1 MQRYGFILHN
11 SISSK
16 IPSNSPAAIRL
27 KKRKTAS
34 NKLSEEFNQ
43 TVIDAMPA
51 PILVY
56 DCNGRFITV
65 NKAFCETFE
74 ICRNKN
80 ILENYNIKKF
90 KNFMFENEEIAG
102 ENLSVNEEQMEFLH
116 HYIDENGNSKW
127 FEVIKKNIKIK
138 TPGYA
143 TFCLFNDITSR
154 KLAEDKLMDALKKE
168 IEINRMKNQFISTI
182 SHEFKTPLS
191 IIFSSGELIDYYF
204 DRLTKTQLKD
214 YVKKIKSAVKRMN
227 EMIENLILISKAE
240 SNKLTLIKSEI
251 EIKTFCESLIEET
264 KSSTKKNG
272 KITLLLHCEPS
283 AIIKADEKILRHI
296 LLNLLSNAAKYC
308 TENYEIDF
316 EVSIDHNKI
325 FFVVKDKGI
334 GINEQDIPNL
344 FKAFYRAGN
353 TGKIPG
359 NGLGL
364 SIAKKFVDIHNGEIS
379 VESEYGSSTKFNVSI
394 PLLN

>member
-1 MQRYGFILHN
+1 MQRYGFIIHN
-11 SISSK
+11 LISSK
-16 IPSNSPAAIRL
+16 ISSSSPAAIRT
-27 KKRKTAS
+27 KNRRTAK
-34 NKLSEEFNQ
+34 NKLSEDFNQ
-43 TVIDAMPA
+43 TLIDAMPA
-51 PILVY
+51 PVLVY
-56 DCNGRFITV
+56 DCSGQFITV
-65 NKAFCETFE
+65 NKAFCKTFE
-74 ICRNKN
+74 ICRTKN
-80 ILENYNIKKF
+80 ILENYNIKTF
-90 KNFMFENEEIAG
+90 KNFMFESEEIDG
-102 ENLSVNEEQMEFLH
+102 ENLSINEQQIEFLY
-116 HYIDENGNSKW
+116 HYIDETGNSKW
-127 FEVIKKNIKIK
+127 FEVIKKNIKINS
-138 TPGYA
+138 PGHA

-182 SHEFKTPLS
+182 SHEFRTPLS

-204 DRLTKTQLKD
+204 DRLTKTQMKN
-214 YVKKIKSAVKRMN
+214 YVDKIKSSVKRMN

-240 SNKLTLIKSEI
+240 NNKLTLIKSEI
-251 EIKTFCESLIEET
+251 EIKTFCEGLIEET

-296 LLNLLSNAAKYC
+296 LINLLSNAAKYC
-308 TENYEIDF
+308 VDNYEIDF
-316 EVSIDHNKI
+316 EVSIDEKKI
-325 FFVVKDKGI
+325 IFIIKDRGI

-364 SIAKKFVDIHNGEIS
+364 SIAKKFVDIHNGEIF
-379 VESEYGSSTKFNVSI
+379 VESESGSNTKFSVSI
-394 PLLN
+394 PI

>member
-1 MQRYGFILHN
+1 MPRYGFILHN
-11 SISSK
+11 LLSSK
-16 IPSNSPAAIRL
+16 IPSKSPAAILIKNR
-27 KKRKTAS
+27 RTAN
-34 NKLSEEFNQ
+34 NKISGDFNQ
-43 TVIDAMPA
+43 NIIDAMPA

-56 DCNGRFITV
+56 DRDGRFITI

-80 ILENYNIKKF
+80 ILENYNIKTF
-90 KNFMFENEEIAG
+90 KNFMFESEKIDN
-102 ENLSVNEEQMEFLH
+102 ENLSVNEEQMEFLY

-127 FEVIKKNIKIK
+127 FEVIKKNIKINS
-138 TPGYA
+138 PGYA

-191 IIFSSGELIDYYF
+191 IILSSSELIEYYF
-204 DRLTKTQLKD
+204 DRLTKTQMKD
-214 YVKKIKSAVKRMN
+214 YVEKIKISVKRMN
-227 EMIENLILISKAE
+227 EMIENLIIISKAE

-251 EIKTFCESLIEET
+251 EIKPFCEGLIEET

-272 KITLLLHCEPS
+272 KITLILHCEPS

-308 TENYEIDF
+308 IENYEIDF
-316 EVSIDHNKI
+316 EVSIDEKKI
-325 FFVVKDKGI
+325 IFIIKDRGI

-353 TGKIPG
+353 AGKIPG

-379 VESEYGSSTKFNVSI
+379 IESQYGSSTQFSVSI